1 MASNELPDSND
12 RLFTLASD
20 MIAGATTIGPATGV
34 VQNTAAVLTTCLTAA
49 RKSEA
54 DFQKAR
60 QEKKDATSAQNIADS
75 NTKAFIATAKRV
87 LIPRLGANWSTAW
100 APVGYVDHSLATP
113 TTLDERFNLLGTLRD
128 YLAAHP
134 AHENAPLA
142 ITAADAQAL
151 HAVSAAAR
159 SAVKEALKNLTIA
172 RRARETA
179 MDALRIRMRGLVT
192 ELHTVLPDDDPRWYS
207 FGLSAPADP
216 ETPGNPAAPTLTL
229 GLPGSG
235 LLFLDWPDTRRTV
248 RYRVWQK
255 LPGETAFRPV
265 ATVTESDATLTDLP
279 LATPLEFQIT
289 AVNAAGESVPS
300 PVSTIILS

>member
-60 QEKKDATSAQNIADS
+60 QDKKDATAAQNTADS
-75 NTKAFIATAKRV
+75 NTKAFIATTKRV

-100 APVGYVDHSLATP
+100 AQVGYVDNSLATP
-113 TTLDERFNLLGTLRD
+113 TSLEKRFNLLGTHRD

-134 AHENAPLA
+134 DHENAPLD
-142 ITAADAQAL
+142 ITAADAQTL
-151 HAVSAAAR
+151 HAESATAR
-159 SAVKEALKNLTIA
+159 AAVKDALKNLTLA

-179 MDALRIRMRGLVT
+179 VDGLRTRMRGLIT
-192 ELHTVLPDDDPRWYS
+192 ELDTLLPDDDPRWYV
-207 FGLSAPADP
+207 FGLNAPADP
-216 ETPGNPAAPTLTL
+216 ETPGTPDAPTLTP

-235 LLFLDWPDTRRTV
+235 LLFLDWPDTSRSD

-255 LPGETAFRPV
+255 LPGETAFTPV
-265 ATVTESDATLTDLP
+265 ATVTESDATLTALP
-279 LATPLEFQIT
+279 LATLLEFQIT
-289 AVNAAGESVPS
+289 AVNEAGESVPS
-300 PVSTIILS
+300 PVSSITLS